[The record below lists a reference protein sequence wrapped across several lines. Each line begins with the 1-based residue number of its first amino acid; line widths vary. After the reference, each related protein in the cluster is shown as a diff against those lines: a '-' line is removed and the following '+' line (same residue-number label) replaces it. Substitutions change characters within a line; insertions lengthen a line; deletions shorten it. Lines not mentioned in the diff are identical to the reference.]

1 MTTFYLP
8 IQYFNDSELT
18 LYNEHFLECPE
29 DLPPKMIKKILSRQ
43 LKYENLK
50 KSQGEEAVELR
61 MYYLKNKRSRS
72 RSSSTSS
79 ISSTSSNSLNE
90 NVDLKSK
97 SRLYDSSIS
106 YSDIVRGI

>member
-8 IQYFNDSELT
+8 TQYFNESELT
-18 LYNEHFLECPE
+18 LFNEHYSEYPE

-50 KSQGEEAVELR
+50 KSQGEEAAELR
-61 MYYLKNKRSRS
+61 MYYLKNKKNRS
-72 RSSSTSS
+72 RSSSISS
-79 ISSTSSNSLNE
+79 TTSTSSNSLNE
-90 NVDLKSK
+90 NIGVKIK

-106 YSDIVRGI
+106 YADIVQGI